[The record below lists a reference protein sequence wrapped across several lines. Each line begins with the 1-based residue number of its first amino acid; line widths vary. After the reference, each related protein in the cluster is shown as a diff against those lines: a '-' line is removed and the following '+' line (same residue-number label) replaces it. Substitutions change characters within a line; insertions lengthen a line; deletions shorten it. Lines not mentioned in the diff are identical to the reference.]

1 MLVMVVFFIAFR
13 WIHLF
18 FFFQAEDG
26 IRDYKVTGVQ
36 TCALPIYPAKT
47 REAIDERGWATYGD
61 LGHVDEEGYLFLSDR
76 RADLILSGG
85 VNLYP
90 QEIEN
95 ALATHPAVQEVA
107 VVGVP
112 EPDFGEQPMAVVVL
126 RQGHA
131 ASAEMARAIV
141 AEAGATLSRIKR
153 PQRLQFVDELPRL
166 PTGKLLRRVLKDRL
180 REQPH
185 AGFNLRSA

>member
-76 RADLILSGG
+76 RAGLILSGG
-85 VNLYP
+85 GNLYP
-90 QEIEN
+90 QGIEN
-95 ALATHPAVQEVA
+95 ALAPHPAAQGGAGGGVA
-107 VVGVP
+107 P
-112 EPDFGEQPMAVVVL
+112 PDLRGQPPAL
-126 RQGHA
+126 G
-131 ASAEMARAIV
+131 
-141 AEAGATLSRIKR
+141 
-153 PQRLQFVDELPRL
+153 
-166 PTGKLLRRVLKDRL
+166 RL
-180 REQPH
+180 R
-185 AGFNLRSA
+185 